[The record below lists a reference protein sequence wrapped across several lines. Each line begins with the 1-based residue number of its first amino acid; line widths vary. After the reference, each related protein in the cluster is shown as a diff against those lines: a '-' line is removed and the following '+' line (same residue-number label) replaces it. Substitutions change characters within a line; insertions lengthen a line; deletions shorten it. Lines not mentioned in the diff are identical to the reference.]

1 MNNVDKEGG
10 SLGHLKI
17 LSHALPSP
25 SPAGHAFPSVI
36 DAIEHS
42 TSPNSIVWINV
53 WHAVSGRFSLEE
65 LPKSPPTTPAPPHG
79 GDDYFTTKV
88 FNMAVE
94 VPDYSQK
101 RNPAQPLVQTPRPAI
116 SPSSI
121 DVSIVERYIPPG
133 STIEF
138 AELFSPTGRSF
149 LSDRLVELS
158 PEHGTLLFIYP
169 TKAGGETFKKEY
181 IGPILDPL
189 LREIGT
195 AYDLSTD
202 ILVDIGAMPATEMLV
217 TFEEMSSQLQDFCR
231 ALGSGEGGSTP
242 HGRFHRQGTDYS
254 IIHASKQEVPLDR
267 KVWAR
272 DWWNKQE
279 KAKIQRAFQEHHVE
293 RANPASKT
301 GAPGSKASSHLATAA
316 QETRAVA
323 GLGNDLSLQRAK
335 TEGLMRAYQ
344 KVRGEK
350 RPEDNEQLILELL
363 QRVATRP
370 YKGQPPS
377 RGVEVGVFIIRK
389 SMRRPSVVSRP
400 PLTRTM
406 DSGYTRDEQ

>member
-1 MNNVDKEGG
+1 VNSIDKEGG
-10 SLGHLKI
+10 SSGHIKI
-17 LSHALPSP
+17 LSHALPTP

-53 WHAVSGRFSLEE
+53 WHAVSGRFSLED

-101 RNPAQPLVQTPRPAI
+101 KNPAQPLLQTPRPAI

-158 PEHGTLLFIYP
+158 PDHGTLLFIYP
-169 TKAGGETFKKEY
+169 TKVGGETFKKEY

-189 LREIGT
+189 LREMGT
-195 AYDLSTD
+195 AHSLSTD
-202 ILVDIGAMPATEMLV
+202 TLIDIGAMPATEKLV
-217 TFEEMSSQLQDFCR
+217 SFEEMTTQLEEFCR
-231 ALGSGEGGSTP
+231 ALGSGEGSSTP

-254 IIHASKQEVPLDR
+254 IIHSSKQEVVLDR

-279 KAKIQRAFQEHHVE
+279 KAKIQRAFQEHHIE
-293 RANPASKT
+293 RAGPTSK
-301 GAPGSKASSHLATAA
+301 PGTNTTQASSHLATAS
-316 QETRAVA
+316 QETQSVA
-323 GLGNDLSLQRAK
+323 GSGNDLLLQRAK

-370 YKGQPPS
+370 YKGESPA

-389 SMRRPSVVSRP
+389 SMRRPSASRP
-400 PLTRTM
+400 PLTRTAE
-406 DSGYTRDEQ
+406 SGFTREG